1 MATDIREILRTH
13 WVRLMKDLIVDDL
26 AHHLFSN
33 QILTESMLEDV
44 LNKRSTRDR
53 NYALLSLLQ
62 KRGPQAF
69 PVLLEA
75 LMDTG

>member
-1 MATDIREILRTH
+1 MATDIREILRAH

-33 QILTESMLEDV
+33 KILTDSMLEDV
-44 LNKRSTRDR
+44 LNKRSTRDK

-62 KRGPQAF
+62 KRGPQTF